1 MENIL
6 NNTMDFDEFWQ
17 TYPRKVA
24 KFVAKKLGIP
34 ETLIRSQEEMQ
45 QFAQQQADIA
55 QKQSQAM
62 SELSKPD
69 TQAGTEAIAAALD
82 DELSGEE
89 VQ

>member
-1 MENIL
+1 
-6 NNTMDFDEFWQ
+6 
-17 TYPRKVA
+17 
-24 KFVAKKLGIP
+24 
-34 ETLIRSQEEMQ
+34 MQ
-45 QFAQQQADIA
+45 QQAMQEQMAMQQQQADIA